1 MAPSAEREGEEDDD
15 HDDDDTLFS
24 YDSGLLHK
32 SIYSSDGKKLGF
44 IKKVFPDN
52 IIIQSEFT
60 WLRKYIVPKST
71 IISISKK
78 DIGLKITAYEVRYRY
93 SYRKMK
99 NAIIMPSKIVKRTMS
114 SASGTTTTSSS
125 SSTARKHKRI
135 FRDIYESILYSKW
148 QRNQLAAF
156 IAFVS
161 GIIFLVSG
169 YKANVTFYY
178 LIQKELLSSLPS
190 TTWMP
195 VIITIG
201 IIVIISQLGG
211 ITVLVGAGLFAANR
225 INLGKLLIAI
235 GTGQGLFTIA
245 LRVIYDIWS
254 GRIDLANN
262 YILWLMSSA
271 TGMAILF
278 SVIARTIS
286 KGDNENIFIRIIKF
300 VIIIRNKR
308 INK

>member
-1 MAPSAEREGEEDDD
+1 
-15 HDDDDTLFS
+15 
-24 YDSGLLHK
+24 
-32 SIYSSDGKKLGF
+32 
-44 IKKVFPDN
+44 
-52 IIIQSEFT
+52 
-60 WLRKYIVPKST
+60 
-71 IISISKK
+71 
-78 DIGLKITAYEVRYRY
+78 
-93 SYRKMK
+93 
-99 NAIIMPSKIVKRTMS
+99 
-114 SASGTTTTSSS
+114 
-125 SSTARKHKRI
+125 
-135 FRDIYESILYSKW
+135 
-148 QRNQLAAF
+148 
-156 IAFVS
+156 
-161 GIIFLVSG
+161 
-169 YKANVTFYY
+169 
-178 LIQKELLSSLPS
+178 
-190 TTWMP
+190 MP

-245 LRVIYDIWS
+245 LRVIYDVWS